1 MVPPQL
7 TQPSRAW
14 KLDTVRSI
22 QAVTADES
30 VISTCVKSS
39 FSDGLMARSLSRAVS
54 KSLGSMSLIEM
65 AEAWERA
72 KNMAVTRP
80 MPEPAA
86 VRAKVLLASE
96 EDMVR

>member
-14 KLDTVRSI
+14 KLEMVRSI

-30 VISTCVKSS
+30 VMSTWVKSS
-39 FSDGLMARSLSRAVS
+39 FRFGLMARSLSRAMS
-54 KSLGSMSLIEM
+54 KRLGSMSQIEM

-72 KNMAVTRP
+72 RRMAVTRP

-86 VRAKVLLASE
+86 VRANVLLARE